1 MPSNWLPENNKFSPQ
16 KNKKTER
23 NSIRRCSTFAR
34 RLIAK
39 QQTVADFKRIR
50 FYCLVSGLYCC
61 SISAKNKNKNSK
73 SLDFHLNYKFFRFQ
87 LSSYRID
94 IAFFILAH
102 SFVSP
107 HDARRW
113 SHPTEFCNFC
123 FCQSLFEKGLAATG
137 AESIPLRILLDFL
150 SRMIFRNFS
159 FLSIKVTSGVGVF
172 IRSGAFFLAFMLIL
186 SSPGSTGTANNW
198 WK

>member
-16 KNKKTER
+16 KIRKLKEIPSEDVRRSLDVLSRSNRPWLISKEFA
-23 NSIRRCSTFAR
+23 SIVLSPVS
-34 RLIAK
+34 I
-39 QQTVADFKRIR
+39 VAP
-50 FYCLVSGLYCC
+50 
-61 SISAKNKNKNSK
+61 SALKNKNKNPK